1 MNQILYIGVNLHLE
15 VLQHFPD
22 KHFILIDSLPLNE
35 YGFDYYSRY
44 YYHENFVDKLQNK
57 FEKYGFQL
65 INTNILTNNFEEIN
79 KKYLE
84 ATLLEYLNKTT
95 NQIVHY
101 YISTCIPLHL
111 HNRNLYSSKTETIPQ
126 LLEDIKQCD
135 SLLICGHMPHY
146 DIYEYLTGQIG
157 LIGYTDTI
165 FPNLNTKLFIKSN
178 NKSSYLEDDNKILNK
193 LEKNKKINEYIA
205 VNYNTGEKHIFQS
218 YNAFYEY
225 VSNK

>member
-35 YGFDYYSRY
+35 YGFDYYSRHSY
-44 YYHENFVDKLQNK
+44 RENFVDKLQDK
-57 FEKYGFQL
+57 FATFGFQL
-65 INTNILTNNFEEIN
+65 INTTILTNNFEEIN
-79 KKYLE
+79 KKHLE
-84 ATLLEYLNKTT
+84 ATLLEYINKTT

-111 HNRNLYSSKTETIPQ
+111 HNRNLYSSKTEIIPQ

-146 DIYEYLTGQIG
+146 DIYKYLTGQID
-157 LIGYTDTI
+157 LIGYTDTM
-165 FPNLNTKLFIKSN
+165 FPDIENEERYMNDDDQIIK
-178 NKSSYLEDDNKILNK
+178 K
-193 LEKNKKINEYIA
+193 LEENKKINAYIA
-205 VNYNTGEKHIFQS
+205 VDRDNGEKHIFLS
-218 YNAFYEY
+218 YNEFYEY
-225 VSNK
+225 VSNN